1 MYETLKRIY
10 KTTGSEIYL
19 TNAVKKKWI
28 TAAEKADI
36 MADTE

>member
-10 KTTGSEIYL
+10 RTTGSEIYL

-28 TAAEKADI
+28 TESEKKAI
-36 MADTE
+36 MAETE